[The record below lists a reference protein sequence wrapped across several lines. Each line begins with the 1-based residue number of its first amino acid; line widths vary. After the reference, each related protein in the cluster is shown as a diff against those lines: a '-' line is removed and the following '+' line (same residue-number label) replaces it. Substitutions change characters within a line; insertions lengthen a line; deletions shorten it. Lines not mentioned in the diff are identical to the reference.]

1 MATATARSPRND
13 LASIKLRVSQKR
25 GAHQPQTLTHLL
37 PTTERTDKTSQ
48 ALWCLEGSHII
59 SIRKHSGAWK
69 AVRHRTDYSS
79 FNTDWNG
86 LNGLD
91 GWDLFPFPRLTPLQP
106 DGDVHPCKR
115 ACLPEPPHLSGLPLA
130 DGKKSSHGYFLL
142 MRHEPSV
149 QQTYRMMFY
158 RTGNPS
164 DCFSIV
170 LRGHVCHSC

>member
-1 MATATARSPRND
+1 MATVTAATAMATATARSPRND

-106 DGDVHPCKR
+106 GGDVHPCKR
-115 ACLPEPPHLSGLPLA
+115 ACLPEPPHLSGLPLS
-130 DGKKSSHGYFLL
+130 DGKKSSHGCFPEDMESVRLL
-142 MRHEPSV
+142 LNVSP
-149 QQTYRMMFY
+149 
-158 RTGNPS
+158 RTGVA
-164 DCFSIV
+164 FVITV
-170 LRGHVCHSC
+170 LL